1 MNLIKASFLN
11 EFQGM
16 RQDEKVLTLCFI
28 TIFLPYPVTIA
39 GAVLASL
46 YVCFDKIKR
55 NQLRRLRGVCSL
67 IVFGGLAL
75 VIPALYQ
82 HWLSVFQGM
91 AAILI

>member
-1 MNLIKASFLN
+1 MK
-11 EFQGM
+11 
-16 RQDEKVLTLCFI
+16 QDEKVLTFCFI

-55 NQLRRLRGVCSL
+55 NQLRHLPGVCFL
-67 IVFGGLAL
+67 VLFGGLAL

-82 HWLSVFQGM
+82 RWLSVFQGL
-91 AAILI
+91 APSQFCALGSCVEQP